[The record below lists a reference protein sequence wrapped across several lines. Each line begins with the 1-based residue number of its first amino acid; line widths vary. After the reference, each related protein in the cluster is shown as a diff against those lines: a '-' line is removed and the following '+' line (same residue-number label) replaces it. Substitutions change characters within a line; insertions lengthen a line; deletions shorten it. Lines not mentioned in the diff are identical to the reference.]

1 MGRDNDQ
8 DTRERNGKLVRNF
21 IERMLNDP
29 GALEEFLRPDFID
42 HNATPDQPQ
51 GREGVKRI
59 LEKVL
64 SALGGLRVKLED
76 VIAEGDRVVVRHRAE
91 AVHVG
96 NFMGFPGTGKTLRWT
111 GISIYRIEDGK
122 IAERWGLIDHAALIQ
137 QLREV
142 SAASDF

>member
-1 MGRDNDQ
+1 MARDIDQ
-8 DTRERNGKLVRNF
+8 DIRERNGKLVRDF

-29 GALEEFLRPDFID
+29 GAIEEFLCPGFVD

-64 SALGGLRVKLED
+64 SALSGVRVQLED
-76 VIAEGDRVVVRHRAE
+76 VIVEGDRVVVRYRAE

-111 GISIYRIEDGK
+111 GISIYRIEEGK

-142 SAASDF
+142 SATSDC